1 MNFVKKITL
10 FFRDLFS
17 KKTDES
23 IKEKDTSKS
32 IKGEALAESNFKIIV
47 LKASNLFY
55 KYLKKFIIFIL
66 GLIHTMMQPMIKIS
80 KKHPI
85 AFWAAV
91 ILHALL
97 LFGLLYANVDRW
109 QSPQQQSSNSQPAPV
124 QAVIID
130 PEIIEAE
137 QERLKDVEKQKQQKL
152 KNEEKRS
159 ETAKKDQKVAE
170 QEALKAKAK
179 KIMAEVQRKAEEA
192 KTKDAEKLAKEAAEK
207 KEQAE
212 AKRIAEEAKAKDA
225 ETKRIAEEAK
235 AKDAEKLAK
244 EAAEKKKIAEAKAK
258 EAEDRAREA
267 DEQKQLAE
275 AKAKE
280 AEVQLKDSEAKA
292 EVAAKKKELAEKQAK
307 IAQQLAQAE
316 LKLKN
321 QLEAEIA
328 AQKQAYEREQY
339 TQLLNQ
345 EIQEEQSAE
354 LMQKIK
360 NQEIIL
366 KNAWVNNIAAE
377 VKSVWNF
384 PGAEDGWF
392 VEVLVTQNK
401 EGKVLNVKL
410 EDNNVGNSV
419 IAKRFIDSVERAVYK
434 SSPLPIAPDASV
446 WDKDIMFIFK

>member
-192 KTKDAEKLAKEAAEK
+192 KTKDAEKLAKEAAAK

-244 EAAEKKKIAEAKAK
+244 EAAEKKEQAEAKRIAEEAKAKDAETKRIEEEAKAKDAEKLAKEAAEKKKVAEAKAK
-258 EAEDRAREA
+258 EAEN
-267 DEQKQLAE
+267 
-275 AKAKE
+275 KAKE
-280 AEVQLKDSEAKA
+280 AEEKA
-292 EVAAKKKELAEKQAK
+292 VVAAKKKELAEEQAK
-307 IAQQLAQAE
+307 IAQE
-316 LKLKN
+316 LTQIELELKN

-328 AQKQAYEREQY
+328 AQQQAHERELY

-345 EIQEEQSAE
+345 QIQEEQSSE
-354 LMQKIK
+354 LMQKIE
-360 NQEIIL
+360 NQKAIL
-366 KNAWVNNIAAE
+366 QSAWVNNIQAE
-377 VKSVWNF
+377 VRSNWRF
-384 PGAEDGWF
+384 DGENPDWF
-392 VEVLVTQNK
+392 VKVLVTQNR
-401 EGKVLNVKL
+401 EGRVLNVIFECL
-410 EDNNVGNSV
+410 
-419 IAKRFIDSVERAVYK
+419 
-434 SSPLPIAPDASV
+434 SSITITNIV
-446 WDKDIMFIFK
+446 FFKYNI